1 MSGSA
6 KQTFHGITRAIF
18 ARLRKKASQ
27 LGMRVSS
34 PRGQVEKDGIRIV
47 WDYDPS
53 AQVLEDETRAPFWI
67 NAAVVNR
74 TLRREIEVTC
84 RTSRRA
90 A

>member
-6 KQTFHGITRAIF
+6 KQIFHGITRAIF

-34 PRGQVEKDGIRIV
+34 PRGQVEKDGVRIE
-47 WDYDPS
+47 WDYDAS
-53 AQVLEDETRAPFWI
+53 AQVLEVETKAPFWI

-74 TLRREIEVTC
+74 TLRQEIEVT
-84 RTSRRA
+84 RRFFRA